1 MSWKMRPAPA
11 RAMTTLLSCW
21 ETWLMG
27 WVKLRESCM
36 NEAMVPSVNAPAPP
50 RLKLG
55 TPAMASEP
63 PMMAMST

>member
-1 MSWKMRPAPA
+1 
-11 RAMTTLLSCW
+11 MTTLLSCW

-36 NEAMVPSVNAPAPP
+36 NEAMVPRVNTPVPVM
-50 RLKLG
+50 LTLV

-63 PMMAMST
+63 PISAIIT